1 MTVALCNSLQEAKLA
16 VTILGMPPQQTTL
29 FSQKG
34 QAQHKPVVPSGLAQP
49 GNQVGSSAIN
59 NPTELIL
66 QAAMEK
72 INEMFTPYLGD
83 GAVERTVDSGQDMSA
98 EATAERILSFASRII
113 SRVES
118 EQADLPVEEQSS
130 REQLFNNIK
139 VGIEKGFEQARDILE
154 GLQALNGETKETVD
168 STYDHV
174 QAGLSNLALLLG
186 LEPPEQ
192 AQA

>member
-1 MTVALCNSLQEAKLA
+1 MA
-16 VTILGMPPQQTTL
+16 VTIPGMMPQQTTP

-34 QAQHKPVVPSGLAQP
+34 QAQHEPAMPSGLTQP
-49 GNQVGSSAIN
+49 GNPLGGSAIN

-83 GAVERTVDSGQDMSA
+83 GAVGRAVESGQDMSSKG
-98 EATAERILSFASRII
+98 TAERILSFASRII
-113 SRVES
+113 GRVES
-118 EQADLPVEEQSS
+118 EQADLPVEEQRS

-154 GLQALNGETKETVD
+154 GLQALNGETKDTVD
-168 STYDHV
+168 ATYAHV
-174 QAGLSNLALLLG
+174 QAGLSNLAVLLG

-192 AQA
+192 AQARIAS